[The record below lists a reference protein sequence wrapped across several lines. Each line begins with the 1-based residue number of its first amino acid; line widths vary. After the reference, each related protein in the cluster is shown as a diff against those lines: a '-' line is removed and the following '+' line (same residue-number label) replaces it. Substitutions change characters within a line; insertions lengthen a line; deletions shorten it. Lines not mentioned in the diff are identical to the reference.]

1 MKPYKESTPKNTVI
15 RIQKILQ
22 DINQLV
28 YPTVWGNPYNEIF
41 STRVEAIEN
50 DGGFGTN
57 GKGRNQEFCLASA
70 YAEYIERVQNLMFI
84 GSNGINEPMLLKS
97 FKETGVFYYPDEK
110 NINKE
115 DFKKLPP
122 IILDDFFP
130 IEKNVQIKMV
140 DEVYKTLE
148 SSSRN
153 ELIGIPFFNVKEK
166 KITYIPYSFLYT
178 ITGSNGMASGNTL
191 PEATF
196 QAFCEIYE
204 RYASSLV
211 YYENLVPP
219 TITDDYLQKYPQ
231 EYSIIQEIK
240 KSGFEVIVK
249 DFSCGK
255 NLPVLG
261 LIIIDHKNEKYRLN
275 TGCDTN
281 FQVALSRVLT
291 EIFQGVRD
299 LDSFQQFLIPFP
311 SIASTPYFYDE
322 NSENAKGEKEK
333 NLKFFFRNGTG
344 IFPQTLFE
352 KNHSYSFD
360 PNNTFIT
367 KSSYEEEVK
376 YLINLAQ
383 KNNMEVFI
391 RDVSFLG
398 FPSVYIYI
406 PKISIIGK
414 KDFTYRDE
422 KAYERLVV
430 FSELENLLYPFEEF
444 INNEEKIKKFV
455 DHLEQLELSKVKEFK
470 AKDLFRLNFK
480 KNSKWS
486 NLPLNFFLVLIN
498 SICGNYSKAYEN
510 MNEFVSDYQ
519 QQNHP
524 YYQNV
529 LKYLEGKIKNSSESF
544 TISSQVIEDFST
556 AENLFKAI
564 HYPLCPNCDKC
575 ALTEQCLTK
584 VIIEKFNI
592 IKIKSKET
600 LINQNKFASY
610 I

>member
-28 YPTVWGNPYNEIF
+28 YPTVWGNPYNEIY

-97 FKETGVFYYPDEK
+97 FKETGIFYYPDEQA
-110 NINKE
+110 INKE
-115 DFKKLPP
+115 NFKKIPE

-130 IEKNVQIKMV
+130 IEKKLQMKMI

-148 SSSRN
+148 SSSRT
-153 ELIGIPFFNVKEK
+153 ELIGIPFFNIKEK
-166 KITYIPYSFLYT
+166 RITYIPYSFLYT

-219 TITDDYLQKYPQ
+219 TIPEEYLQKYPK
-231 EYSIIQEIK
+231 EFLIIQEIRR
-240 KSGFEVIVK
+240 SGFEVIVK

-261 LIIIDHKNEKYRLN
+261 LIIIDHKNNKYRLN

-281 FQVALSRVLT
+281 FEVALSRVLT

-299 LDSFQQFLIPFP
+299 LDSFQQFLVPFP
-311 SIASTPYFYDE
+311 NIETTPYFYNE
-322 NSENAKGEKEK
+322 NLENAKGEKEK

-344 IFPQTLFE
+344 IFPQSLFE
-352 KNHSYSFD
+352 KEYSYEFNPD
-360 PNNTFIT
+360 NTFT
-367 KSSYEEEVK
+367 TRHSYEEEVK

-383 KNNMEVFI
+383 SNKMEVYI

-422 KAYERLVV
+422 KAYERLVI
-430 FSELENLLYPFEEF
+430 FSELENLLYPFNEF
-444 INNEEKIKKFV
+444 INDKSKINQFI
-455 DHLEQLELSKVKEFK
+455 DHLEQLELTKVKEFK

-486 NLPLNFFLVLIN
+486 NLPLNFFLVLLCYI
-498 SICGNYSKAYEN
+498 SDNYSKAYEN
-510 MNEFVSDYQ
+510 MSEFILDYQ
-519 QQNHP
+519 QENHP
-524 YYQNV
+524 YYQQV
-529 LKYLEGKIKNSSESF
+529 LKLLEQKLEKNNNIVNISE
-544 TISSQVIEDFST
+544 QVIKDFSSS
-556 AENLFKAI
+556 ENLFSAI
-564 HYPLCPNCDKC
+564 HYPLCPNCDRC
-575 ALTEQCLTK
+575 ELNDQCLTK

-592 IKIKSKET
+592 IKNKS
-600 LINQNKFASY
+600 
-610 I
+610 